1 MIMSQEYVTL
11 IFIDWSERIGNK
23 IKEVRKKKGLSQ
35 REFGELIG
43 DANKSLVSRWENGIL
58 LPNNSRQ
65 KLIAEIANVDISDFF
80 EEKNN
85 ESSINANDIKIYLN
99 QFEERWNE
107 IIDDQSDRAEDSFVK
122 LANEVDTQEM
132 KYKLITEIISLPEI
146 IEVDYDGTEF
156 IGDSEE
162 FKKEFISSKIDQI
175 IYKKLNALKQS
186 IPKND
191 SGVLHQVKQDIIKVE
206 EKLKSYYLDTP
217 DNKVI
222 NESLDLEVYYE
233 ISNVL
238 KDTIFNLVRLEE
250 YS

>member
-1 MIMSQEYVTL
+1 
-11 IFIDWSERIGNK
+11 
-23 IKEVRKKKGLSQ
+23 
-35 REFGELIG
+35 
-43 DANKSLVSRWENGIL
+43 
-58 LPNNSRQ
+58 
-65 KLIAEIANVDISDFF
+65 
-80 EEKNN
+80 
-85 ESSINANDIKIYLN
+85 
-99 QFEERWNE
+99 
-107 IIDDQSDRAEDSFVK
+107 
-122 LANEVDTQEM
+122 
-132 KYKLITEIISLPEI
+132 ISLPEI

-222 NESLDLEVYYE
+222 NECLDLEVYYE

-250 YS
+250 YN

>member
-1 MIMSQEYVTL
+1 M
-11 IFIDWSERIGNK
+11 DAKKIGNK

-107 IIDDQSDRAEDSFVK
+107 IIDDQSDRAGDSFVK

-132 KYKLITEIISLPEI
+132 KYKLISEIISLPEI

-162 FKKEFISSKIDQI
+162 FKKEFISSKIEQI

-191 SGVLHQVKQDIIKVE
+191 SEVLHQVKQDIIKVE